1 MLILYELER
10 RQPQGFHEERNTGKE
25 GSFSHVTRPAGSSAL
40 MAPRGGAR
48 LLRVSG
54 GLGGSVCGLPPD
66 CTWQYQPRA
75 VSEW

>member
-1 MLILYELER
+1 MLILNELER
-10 RQPQGFHEERNTGKE
+10 RQPQGFHKETNTGKE
-25 GSFSHVTRPAGSSAL
+25 GSFSHVTKSSGSLAL
-40 MAPRGGAR
+40 MATRGCAS

>member
-1 MLILYELER
+1 MSWKEDSHKVFIRKEI
-10 RQPQGFHEERNTGKE
+10 QGKRDL
-25 GSFSHVTRPAGSSAL
+25 FSHVTRPSGSSAL
-40 MAPRGGAR
+40 MATRGYAS
-48 LLRVSG
+48 LPRVSG